1 MKNPEGYSAIELL
14 EISLRFLSRYRQVS
28 SIIDEDTYWM
38 LERVAENVESAIHR
52 LKAGELY

>member
-1 MKNPEGYSAIELL
+1 MKDPEEYSAIELL
-14 EISLRFLSRYRQVS
+14 EISLRHVS
-28 SIIDEDTYWM
+28 SILDQEPPIEDTYWM

>member
-1 MKNPEGYSAIELL
+1 VKNPEEYSAIELL
-14 EISLRFLSRYRQVS
+14 ELSLRQVS
-28 SIIDEDTYWM
+28 SILDQEPPIEDTYWM

>member
-1 MKNPEGYSAIELL
+1 MKDPEEYSAIELL
-14 EISLRFLSRYRQVS
+14 ELSLRQVS
-28 SIIDEDTYWM
+28 SILGQEPPIEYTYLM

>member
-1 MKNPEGYSAIELL
+1 MKDPEEYSAIELL
-14 EISLRFLSRYRQVS
+14 EISLRHVS
-28 SIIDEDTYWM
+28 SILDQEPPIEYTYWM